1 MATFLDSKHSLK
13 ISVSGREIEDIQYMV
28 SRLRAKRSNIRKKT
42 LRSGVKLNQEK
53 LVVLRRLSRQ
63 HHSKS
68 NGAYN
73 GAWSSHRMAY
83 HFPDSIHGLQI
94 AVMRHPQL
102 VLVRVGVVVGTFVG
116 VLDSEVPSS
125 GQLKQEH
132 QREECEQDSRHASGH
147 KI

>member
-1 MATFLDSKHSLK
+1 
-13 ISVSGREIEDIQYMV
+13 
-28 SRLRAKRSNIRKKT
+28 
-42 LRSGVKLNQEK
+42 
-53 LVVLRRLSRQ
+53 
-63 HHSKS
+63 
-68 NGAYN
+68 
-73 GAWSSHRMAY
+73 MAY
-83 HFPDSIHGLQI
+83 QFRDSILGLQI